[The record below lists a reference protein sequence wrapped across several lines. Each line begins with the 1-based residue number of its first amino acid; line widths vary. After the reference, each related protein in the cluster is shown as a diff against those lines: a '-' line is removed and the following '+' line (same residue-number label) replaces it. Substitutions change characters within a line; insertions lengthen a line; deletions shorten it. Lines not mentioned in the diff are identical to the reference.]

1 MRTMIRCLPAL
12 LVTLAVWGR
21 AVPAHA
27 EPLPPDAVAQL
38 LSYNPATGNLPAL
51 LQAVVPKLAPI
62 LLKLG
67 SSQIQKGGPLSE
79 TLGPTLPQKLDAS
92 PGSLPMVVYQKEE
105 GRLPSAFIV
114 ARYQGVL
121 PSQIVY
127 RLGQRDYVVRHPLVA
142 EYKELVPAKEE
153 DAAGWGPGTKRKVGT
168 SFFAVDMPF
177 GAGLFGLRPSFIL
190 GEWEYV
196 VMPNGVAIGSYT
208 NRPMRPEEQ
217 ANLKSFK
224 DKKGKD
230 RTLDD
235 DYYEGREYRL
245 SHLMIPE
252 RDASGQVRNTVD
264 VYFVRIVPALKPG
277 TTLTGSGALARWIFA
292 RGAQDA
298 VVLPVKLTR
307 EEIERQIAAAG
318 KK

>member
-1 MRTMIRCLPAL
+1 MTRCLPAL
-12 LVTLAVWGR
+12 LVALAVWGQAALAR
-21 AVPAHA
+21 A
-27 EPLPPDAVAQL
+27 EPPPPDAVAQL
-38 LSYNPATGNLPAL
+38 LSYNPASGNLPAL
-51 LQAVVPKLAPI
+51 LQAVVPKLAP
-62 LLKLG
+62 LFLKLG
-67 SSQIQKGGPLSE
+67 STQIQKGGPLSE
-79 TLGPTLPQKLDAS
+79 TLGPSILEKLDAS

-114 ARYQGVL
+114 ARYKGVL

-142 EYKELVPAKEE
+142 EYRELVPARDE
-153 DAAGWGPGTKRKVGT
+153 DAPGWGPGTKRKVGT
-168 SFFAVDMPF
+168 SFFAVNMPF
-177 GAGLFGLRPSFIL
+177 GAGIFGLRPSFIL
-190 GEWEYV
+190 GEWEYA
-196 VMPNGVAIGSYT
+196 VMPNGVAIASYV
-208 NRPMRPEEQ
+208 NRPARPEELGS
-217 ANLKSFK
+217 LKTFK

-235 DYYEGREYRL
+235 DYFEGREYRL
-245 SHLMIPE
+245 SHLLIPE
-252 RDASGQVRNTVD
+252 RDESGQVRNTVD

-292 RGAQDA
+292 NGAQDA

-318 KK
+318 KARK